1 MNTKKILSFT
11 LKLAIT
17 ILVFWWIDKSFGFSN
32 IAQTLSKADF
42 SWFAVAI
49 FVHIISIFLGAW
61 QWRIILKNRGLKLS
75 KFETIKLY
83 YTGMFF
89 NNFVLGTIA
98 GDSFKVAVLH
108 KEKHGKTGF
117 AATFLD
123 RFAGLAVLSIF
134 AVIGGIIINA
144 TNFANQK
151 DLWHTILILAF
162 FSFILLLIFLIIFS
176 KHLQILFSKIMLKL
190 PFEQAKKIENIISS
204 VYIDRQNKK
213 DIKMITEIFS
223 LSFVIQ
229 ALRVST
235 HIFCAVALGIFAFS
249 QLHYFFVI
257 IPMTAILMMVP
268 LPFGVIPAIAGAIFA
283 AAGFSQENATIM
295 EFLAA
300 IAGIIGSLAGAVFFL
315 IDKKDKK

>member
-42 SWFAVAI
+42 SWFAAAI

-75 KFETIKLY
+75 KFETVKLY

-108 KEKHGKTGF
+108 KEKQGKKGF

-134 AVIGGIIINA
+134 AVSGAIIINA

-162 FSFILLLIFLIIFS
+162 FTFILLLIFLIIFS
-176 KHLQILFSKIMLKL
+176 KRLQILFSKILLKL
-190 PFEQAKKIENIISS
+190 PFEQAKKFEAVISS

-229 ALRVST
+229 ALRISV
-235 HIFCAVALGIFAFS
+235 HIFCAASLGIFVFG

-257 IPMTAILMMVP
+257 IPITAILMMIP

-295 EFLAA
+295 EFLAT
-300 IAGIIGSLAGAVFFL
+300 IAGIIGSLAGAIFFF
-315 IDKKDKK
+315 IDKKTK